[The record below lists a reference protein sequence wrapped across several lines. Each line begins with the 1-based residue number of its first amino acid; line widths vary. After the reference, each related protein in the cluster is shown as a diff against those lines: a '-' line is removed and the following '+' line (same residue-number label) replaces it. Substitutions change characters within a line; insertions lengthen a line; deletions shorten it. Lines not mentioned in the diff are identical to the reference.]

1 MRKIFGKIVV
11 LSTILLL
18 LSCDKDFNT
27 IGSEI
32 IGDGHYEFDK
42 YTVQN
47 LKAYSKE
54 TGAVQSNNLP
64 VNSLGVYNDPFFGTN
79 ISEFVSQVELERVAP
94 TFGVDVQIT
103 NNDSVYLYVP
113 YFSTRTATGTGNLP
127 NSYKLESVH
136 GNTET
141 SINLKIYENKYFLRD
156 FDGVN
161 PSERQKYFSDD
172 KSLIETVSLSGSPL
186 QLNDSA
192 NPAENSEFK
201 FSNSEYII
209 FKTNGEGAYVN
220 NSGAIVTDVNDRI
233 IKERFVPGMW
243 INLNKEFFR
252 TKVLQANASNLL
264 NQNNFK
270 EFFKGLYF
278 KVEANSGEAGALA
291 QLDFSKAVIHIQYR
305 SRENASADLKKKT
318 FKLNLKGNTVNFFT
332 YTKTSDYQN
341 VLNDSDFNLGDPY
354 LYLKGGD
361 GSVAFIDLFGSQDV
375 NDENLSGQ
383 PNGVPDELDELR
395 ANKWLIND
403 AVITFFISNSGQK
416 ALKRIYLYDVNNG
429 IPLLD
434 YTEDLTSNADTKLNK
449 SIYGGILQVDSQGDG
464 ILYKFKIRGHI
475 NKILNSTNTA
485 DLKNVRLGLVVTE
498 NINITNL
505 ASVKT
510 PFSFPVLLPT
520 GTPDQVVSKVPV
532 SSVMNPLGTILFGS
546 NTTDEKKMKLEIYYT
561 KPN

>member
-1 MRKIFGKIVV
+1 MRKILGKIVV